1 MAMNEGLQE
10 AKRLYES
17 GKIDPALSV
26 LLSAKAGEGEETEFA
41 YYLGLC
47 YARLERFE
55 EALLYLERVVT
66 ASPDDFRVR
75 QCRFALAYV
84 YAVTKRSRMAEY
96 ELKELLGKGSEDAR
110 LFSALGFTAYEQGK
124 IDEALGFYDRAL
136 EIDPEN
142 ASALNSAGYI
152 LANEGIDSKKALVY
166 CRKALESN
174 PNNPAYLDSVGWAFY
189 RSGMAERARVYLE
202 RAVQQ
207 SPANETILDHYKEV
221 TEVAQ

>member
-1 MAMNEGLQE
+1 MNEGLYE
-10 AKRLYES
+10 AKKLYET

-26 LLSAKAGEGEETEFA
+26 LLATEATEGEEAEFA

-47 YARLERFE
+47 YARLQRFE
-55 EALLYLERVVT
+55 EALPYLERSVT
-66 ASPDDFRVR
+66 SGQDEFRVS

-84 YAVTKRSRMAEY
+84 YAVTNRSRMAEY
-96 ELKELLGKGSEDAR
+96 ELKQLLGQGNEDAR
-110 LFSALGFTAYEQGK
+110 LFSALGFTAYEQGR
-124 IDEALGFYDRAL
+124 IDEALEFYDRAL

-152 LANEGIDSKKALVY
+152 LANEGIDCKKALVY
-166 CRKALESN
+166 CRKALDSN

-202 RAVQQ
+202 RAVRQ
-207 SPANETILDHYKEV
+207 SPENETIQEHYKEV
-221 TEVAQ
+221 TEVAR